1 MREPGERRGGL
12 IVLFPFF
19 FSFCIL
25 WMALVSLT
33 VSILFKW
40 IENAR
45 RLLDCL
51 LAPTSILWCCRVL
64 FCHDGKMR
72 KVLCSDFRG
81 NQRFAGEQRHAWFSS
96 FEKPFFDPF
105 RCWRIVLTSISTHD
119 HAPSAIFPKR
129 DGRSR
134 TITFVRS
141 RATWKEDR
149 RKCVNGIG
157 PAIYRTIVAK
167 RSVEFR
173 FVSVFP
179 LIQARTFKCRN
190 LPSSWKK
197 EAWHNAYRLTGSGA
211 EHERG

>member
-12 IVLFPFF
+12 IVLFPFSF
-19 FSFCIL
+19 FFLHTVNGPRFSHGLDFVQMDRECASPLRLPFGSNIYTLVLSCSLLPRWKNAKSFVFWL
-25 WMALVSLT
+25 PRKSTFRRRTKARVVFLVRETL
-33 VSILFKW
+33 
-40 IENAR
+40 
-45 RLLDCL
+45 
-51 LAPTSILWCCRVL
+51 
-64 FCHDGKMR
+64 
-72 KVLCSDFRG
+72 
-81 NQRFAGEQRHAWFSS
+81 
-96 FEKPFFDPF
+96 FDPS

-134 TITFVRS
+134 TITFLRS